1 MHGMKKE
8 HLAELRVGPAI
19 AIDTVPPNVH
29 ASTKMPTYDARV
41 RMCVG
46 LAAGIAGAM
55 ARCTSKT
62 DAIMA
67 LRAAIDAAEN
77 LP

>member
-1 MHGMKKE
+1 MMKKE
-8 HLAELRVGPAI
+8 HLADLNVGKSLALD
-19 AIDTVPPNVH
+19 AGVALVQ
-29 ASTKMPTYDARV
+29 ASVKMPTYDARV

-67 LRAAIDAAEN
+67 LRAAIDACKE